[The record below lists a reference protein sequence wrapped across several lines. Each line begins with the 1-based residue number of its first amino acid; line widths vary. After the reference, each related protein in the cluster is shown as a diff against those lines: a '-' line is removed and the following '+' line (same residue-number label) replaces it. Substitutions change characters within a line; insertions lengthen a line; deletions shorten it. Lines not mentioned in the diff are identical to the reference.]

1 MRLTLLLLGLAQP
14 IVSLSKCDSIHLL
27 TYRHSDR
34 LLAFD
39 NNEPIRS
46 SRDDQPYQLSVQVA
60 RNTVDIEQ
68 QQEEVERVRK
78 EMRACIRM
86 IVVVGIFAAL
96 AFLLYG
102 HATKM

>member
-1 MRLTLLLLGLAQP
+1 M
-14 IVSLSKCDSIHLL
+14 VSLSKGDRMHSL
-27 TYRHSDR
+27 THRQSDR

-46 SRDDQPYQLSVQVA
+46 NRDDEPYQLSVQVA
-60 RNTVDIEQ
+60 RNTHDIEQ

-78 EMRACIRM
+78 EMRACTSM